1 MDDTEALCALHARG
15 AHLSLRNPRK
25 APLYAGWKENPAGID
40 DVLKH
45 HARGGLIGLIPESI
59 GLVVVDVDQGEP
71 DAVVELVGEP
81 IARHPSGTPG
91 REHLWYAGEG
101 VRGGP
106 WEHGDCKGDIL
117 AGQSAAIL
125 WDPST
130 VAGAHVNG
138 NAPLDV
144 SRLRSKRARP
154 QATGP
159 EAVRD
164 APKGQAN
171 HTLFREAKQA
181 LKTLREAAI
190 ERGHTPREA
199 DSTLDSAIKSTLGDL
214 APYEPSR
221 LAPRDEVD
229 AILTTLR
236 HRAQGGIKV
245 LTPGLAEVLVKVTPG
260 EYILL
265 AAKAGGMK
273 TSMTVAECAAQLRAG
288 SAVLYFALD
297 QDRAEVYR
305 RMVGA
310 HFRRPWATFDPTDAR
325 CADDFYLF
333 MDRCEGRFST
343 LGGRWTGRD
352 LKLEILNW
360 RESLATDRCLV
371 VIDTVAHVSA
381 EGTNA
386 YERHSRIAEVMH
398 HVARST
404 EVVLLTLTHLNREV
418 GKQPT
423 LDNVSN
429 TSVAT
434 QLADRV
440 VALWPAKPTDKY
452 SPEQKVLGLKNRYP
466 CETTRWTWQVRVSPD
481 IPMVQSCG

>member
-15 AHLSLRNPRK
+15 AHLSLRWPNK
-25 APLYAGWKENPAGID
+25 APLHLGWKEKPAGID
-40 DVLKH
+40 DVLEH

-71 DAVVELVGEP
+71 DAVVEFVGEP

-91 REHLWYAGEG
+91 REHLWYVGDG

-138 NAPLDV
+138 HAPLDV
-144 SRLRSKRARP
+144 SRLRAKPGRP
-154 QATGP
+154 KATGP
-159 EAVRD
+159 EAVRQ
-164 APKGQAN
+164 AAKGERN
-171 HTLFREAKQA
+171 NVLFRESKAQFR
-181 LKTLREAAI
+181 REALAAGLTATETDRTLESA
-190 ERGHTPREA
+190 ERTV
-199 DSTLDSAIKSTLGDL
+199 LGEL
-214 APYEPSR
+214 SPYESPR

-229 AILTTLR
+229 EILTTLR
-236 HRAQGGIKV
+236 RRAEGGFKV
-245 LTPGLAEVLVKVTPG
+245 LTPGLAEVLVTVSPG
-260 EYILL
+260 EYVVL

-310 HFRRPWATFDPTDAR
+310 HFQRPWATFDPTDER
-325 CADDFYLF
+325 RADDYYLF
-333 MDRCEGRFST
+333 MHRCEGRFST

-352 LKLEILNW
+352 LNLEILNW

-440 VALWPAKPTDKY
+440 VALWPVNPSDKY

-481 IPMVQSCG
+481 IPMVQSCA